1 MKKMVLVGNLKKF
14 GLDVSDNVKDDA
26 AVYRK
31 SYDLVAGKELEG
43 EQTFL
48 TVMSTATPDADGE
61 VIISTG
67 IDTSEYQRNPI
78 LLWQHDRSQPCI
90 GKCTET
96 LVDNRGLM
104 GKFKLATT
112 EFAQEVW
119 SLVKDKFL
127 STVSIGF
134 IPIETYRRGEN
145 GFNAA
150 CQKYGIDPMNR
161 MIDIIT
167 PRCLLLET
175 SLVNLPANR
184 DAIIVA
190 AKERNM
196 KSFISKMGAEE
207 TKVEEK
213 VEPKVE
219 EHSVIQNVEEP
230 KKEEKKE
237 DIIITAVEEP
247 KVEEKKEEVK
257 EPPKKIVFSI
267 IRNGPY
273 VSGDGDNKKALLVI
287 SGKII

>member
-48 TVMSTATPDADGE
+48 TVMSTSTPDADGE

-119 SLVKDKFL
+119 MLVKDKFL

-184 DAIIVA
+184 DALIIA

-196 KSFISKMGAEE
+196 SAFVSKMGVEE
-207 TKVEEK
+207 TKVEEPK
-213 VEPKVE
+213 VEEPKVE
-219 EHSVIQNVEEP
+219 D
-230 KKEEKKE
+230 KKE

-247 KVEEKKEEVK
+247 KVEEKKVEP

-273 VSGDGDNKKALLVI
+273 IANENDSKKALLVL
-287 SGKII
+287 SGKIV

>member
-48 TVMSTATPDADGE
+48 TVMSTSTPDADGE

-112 EFAQEVW
+112 EFAQEYGCLLKINSFLLFLLASSLLKLIEGVKTDLML
-119 SLVKDKFL
+119 LVK
-127 STVSIGF
+127 
-134 IPIETYRRGEN
+134 
-145 GFNAA
+145 
-150 CQKYGIDPMNR
+150 
-161 MIDIIT
+161 
-167 PRCLLLET
+167 
-175 SLVNLPANR
+175 
-184 DAIIVA
+184 
-190 AKERNM
+190 NM
-196 KSFISKMGAEE
+196 
-207 TKVEEK
+207 V
-213 VEPKVE
+213 
-219 EHSVIQNVEEP
+219 
-230 KKEEKKE
+230 
-237 DIIITAVEEP
+237 
-247 KVEEKKEEVK
+247 
-257 EPPKKIVFSI
+257 
-267 IRNGPY
+267 
-273 VSGDGDNKKALLVI
+273 
-287 SGKII
+287 